1 MTLAELVK
9 NKERLK
15 AEKLASV
22 VTGKTCSLALR
33 GSVIAKSDGDTS
45 QDENKFT
52 AVINTTNWF
61 DSHRDV
67 HAKGIWGEDPIE
79 GISYVLDHDF
89 SISGLIAQPDDV
101 EVEVSRMR
109 WKQLGLDINGTTD
122 ALLFHVELK
131 DYASPAFLRAK
142 NGGVVMQNS
151 VRMRYDEIVLCINNK
166 DSGAEFEAWNKY
178 IKEVANREEA
188 EEVGYFWYVKR
199 ARVWLE
205 GSAVLRGSNSVTP
218 MLKAAPEQEN
228 ETKATE
234 EVKQEENK
242 IESTYSYYK
251 TIH

>member
-22 VTGKTCSLALR
+22 VTGKTCSLVLR
-33 GSVIAKSDGDTS
+33 GSGVAKADDAT
-45 QDENKFT
+45 QDSNKFT

-67 HAKGIWGEDPIE
+67 HAKGVWGEDPIE

-122 ALLFHVELK
+122 ALLFHVEIK
-131 DYASPAFLRAK
+131 DYANPAFLRAK

-166 DSGAEFEAWNKY
+166 ETGAEFEAWNKY

-218 MLKAAPEQEN
+218 MLKSMSEQEN
-228 ETKATE
+228 ETTPIE